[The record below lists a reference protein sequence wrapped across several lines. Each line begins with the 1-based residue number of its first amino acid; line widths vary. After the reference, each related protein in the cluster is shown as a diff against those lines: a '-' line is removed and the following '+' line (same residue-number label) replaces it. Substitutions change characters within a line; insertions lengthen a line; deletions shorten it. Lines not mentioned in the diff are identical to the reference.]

1 MAIVC
6 CSCRYGASAADPQL
20 RQEKANVER
29 SGGQVV
35 KWRKIMEVLDSS
47 VTGLKMVMVGNVVL
61 YTLEIKSKL
70 RKS

>member
-1 MAIVC
+1 
-6 CSCRYGASAADPQL
+6 
-20 RQEKANVER
+20 
-29 SGGQVV
+29 
-35 KWRKIMEVLDSS
+35 MEVLDSS